1 MTGNGNDTHS
11 INLSQFDPSIGTL
24 VSAKINST
32 VSLNYGFTLKNVDST
47 QKDFSVNVGRYDHFS
62 SAALTSPYTNV
73 VDTGIGSFLLNPGD
87 SVTKQPYTLL
97 YRYSQNDSI
106 TSNTV
111 SFLGNN
117 MVNYSYVPI
126 TYTNL
131 TGSNV
136 YYYSASANDT
146 IRFSVTYYYCTN
158 AILANNIISFSAEKE
173 NTDLVKLL
181 WSTNQAESGNEYEI
195 QVGGNGTQFFTI
207 ASLPSELNDNSYTY
221 YYKIS
226 NNERGKLYFRLKVIS
241 QSGSITYSEIK
252 TVDLNN
258 TNNAQAFV
266 YPNPSKDYI
275 NLAIENGAW
284 DVTIFSAIGNIIQQD
299 HFENTSLPHI
309 NFKSQLVSGTYFIRA
324 ESFTLKKQYV
334 LKFAVK

>member
-1 MTGNGNDTHS
+1 
-11 INLSQFDPSIGTL
+11 
-24 VSAKINST
+24 
-32 VSLNYGFTLKNVDST
+32 
-47 QKDFSVNVGRYDHFS
+47 
-62 SAALTSPYTNV
+62 
-73 VDTGIGSFLLNPGD
+73 
-87 SVTKQPYTLL
+87 
-97 YRYSQNDSI
+97 
-106 TSNTV
+106 
-111 SFLGNN
+111 